1 MTRRDW
7 ADFGRDELASLVQP
21 GQMSSLRYLFQL
33 KDQRERWLRASR
45 GSKAISRGGL
55 GHEVI
60 NPLLRQMPSLNKEI
74 ATRSAEFGMTPASRK
89 KLVGTVVSGE
99 LGKKTLAEV
108 LDNVDLDDEDDEVE
122 VEPARLSVVA

>member
-1 MTRRDW
+1 MTKRGW
-7 ADFGRDELASLVQP
+7 AEFGRDEMASLVQP
-21 GQMSSLRYLFQL
+21 GQFDSLRHLFRL
-33 KDQRERWLRASR
+33 KDQRERWLRASQ
-45 GSKAISRGGL
+45 GSHAISRGGL

-99 LGKKTLAEV
+99 LGKESLAEM
-108 LDNVDLDDEDDEVE
+108 LDRDDDDEDEV
-122 VEPARLSVVA
+122 VRLSVVG